1 VSETGWTVFGIIV
14 SVASLIATLVAWVL
28 QPPSLPLNVRN
39 VMKVVS
45 PVVLVLA
52 LAFLAVR
59 IASDD
64 DVGCQAKILSPPDD
78 ASVPRQTRFEGEAE
92 SFGPECK
99 LWLIGTPPGSSDFYP
114 QDGPIV
120 VDSTNAWSVEV
131 FVETDREHPE
141 KDIGQTFIYRTVIVD
156 PETSRKF
163 ERCDRIDECMLEIPP
178 TADIGPPV
186 TVVRQ

>member
-1 VSETGWTVFGIIV
+1 
-14 SVASLIATLVAWVL
+14 
-28 QPPSLPLNVRN
+28 
-39 VMKVVS
+39 MKVVS

-52 LAFLAVR
+52 LAFLTVR

-92 SFGPECK
+92 GFGPECK

-131 FVETDREHPE
+131 FVEADRENP
-141 KDIGQTFIYRTVIVD
+141 DNDLGQTFIYRTAIVD
-156 PETSRKF
+156 PETSGKF
-163 ERCDRIDECMLEIPP
+163 ERCHRIAGCVLEIPT
-178 TADIGPPV
+178 TAIIGPPV
-186 TVVRQ
+186 TVVRK